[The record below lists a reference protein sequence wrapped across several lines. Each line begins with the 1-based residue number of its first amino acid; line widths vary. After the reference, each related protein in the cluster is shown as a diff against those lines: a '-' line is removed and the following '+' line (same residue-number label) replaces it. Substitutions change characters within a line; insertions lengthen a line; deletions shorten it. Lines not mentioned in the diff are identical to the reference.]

1 MTTTY
6 NVGSVFF
13 AKDMVFGWCVE
24 IANKFAFTPID
35 EKLGVHILRILK
47 EVCTNPMIPKEIG
60 DVVAKALAGAEAANI
75 EKALA
80 NLVSEEKAKE
90 QNSIKSTI
98 ISEDVLWERDFLLR
112 QLVCSE
118 LTALKAE
125 KATAEEKR
133 PLSALLAT
141 IADNVFLF
149 KVKPNQVYFSE
160 FVVEFKYVKEGNDIP
175 ASVMKTLHEYFPMT
189 LRKY

>member
-60 DVVAKALAGAEAANI
+60 DVVAKALAGAEAVNI
-75 EKALA
+75 ERALA

-90 QNSIKSTI
+90 QGGIKSTI
-98 ISEDVLWERDFLLR
+98 ISEDVLWERDFLLK
-112 QLVCSE
+112 QIVCAQ

-125 KATAEEKR
+125 KTASEEKR

-141 IADNVFLF
+141 ISDNVFLF

-160 FVVEFKYVKEGNDIP
+160 FVIEFNGIKEGNDVPDSI
-175 ASVMKTLHEYFPMT
+175 MKTLYEYFPMT
-189 LRKY
+189 VRKY